1 MRRRLAFCLNAN
13 LEVRKCVVSDL
24 EKLETLSEDACRTW
38 KDRMDREW
46 SQILGK
52 YRLVT
57 GPTWHER
64 LQGLRAMPPT
74 RPIGVS
80 MFLRMAFLLPRVVG
94 DPMLFGYVL
103 LRNVLRRTGV
113 L

>member
-1 MRRRLAFCLNAN
+1 MRRRLAFCLNGN
-13 LEVRKCVVSDL
+13 LEVRKCVVPDL
-24 EKLETLSEDACRTW
+24 EKLRALSEDAYRTW
-38 KDRMDREW
+38 TDRLDREW

-57 GPTWHER
+57 GSAWTER

-74 RPIGVS
+74 RLVGVS
-80 MFLRMAFLLPRVVG
+80 MFLRMAFLMPRVIG
-94 DPMLFGYVL
+94 SPMLFGYVL
-103 LRNVLRRTGV
+103 FRNVLRKLGV